1 MGTANEQKLNW
12 GASER
17 ISPLD
22 TMMWRIEADPSLR
35 STMIGIELLDTTPD
49 WDRFVAAHDWA
60 SRMVPRLRQR
70 VVELPLGLGTP
81 HWSVQADF
89 DLRYHVRRYSLGA
102 WGGWPELLD
111 AAAQFA
117 MTPFDPARPP
127 WEAVLYTGL
136 PGGKAA
142 YLLKLHHATTDGLG
156 VIALLSDLHSRSREH
171 SAGKPQPAAPEPGE
185 ESPLRTL
192 AEQIGYDAE
201 QVGTA
206 AQAAGGGVLRSLG
219 GPATFA
225 REALA
230 YGASLRRVLAG
241 KVAEGSPLLARRSMS
256 WRFAA
261 MDVAYQ
267 DLHAAAKAAGGSL
280 NDGYIAALL
289 GGFRRYHEKMGARPT
304 EIPMAIPISV
314 RSSSDE
320 GGGNRIASGRIVGP
334 MEIADPARRVGE
346 VRKLVHAARDEP
358 ALDAANRMAPLLA
371 RLPGQVLA
379 KVAGGT
385 TKNNDLQASN
395 IPGIAEEVYLA
406 GAKVERLYP
415 YAPLP
420 GCAAMITLL
429 THGETCCIGANFDA
443 AAITEPDLFTRALA
457 DGFAEVL
464 DLAPGAGRPVVRG

>member
-1 MGTANEQKLNW
+1 MDTANEDQLSW

-17 ISPLD
+17 LSPLD
-22 TMMWRIEADPSLR
+22 TMMWRIAADPALR

-49 WDRFVAAHDWA
+49 WDRFLAAHDWA

-70 VVELPLGLGTP
+70 VVELPFGLGTP
-81 HWSVQADF
+81 RWGVQEGF

-102 WGGWPELLD
+102 WGGWPELLE

-156 VIALLSDLHSRSREH
+156 VVALLSDLHSRQREH
-171 SAGKPQPAAPEPGE
+171 TRDKPEPAAPESGE
-185 ESPLRTL
+185 ENPLRSL
-192 AEQIGYDAE
+192 ACQAGYDAE
-201 QVGTA
+201 QVGAA
-206 AQAAGGGVLRSLG
+206 AQTAGGGMLRSLG
-219 GPATFA
+219 RPGSFA
-225 REALA
+225 RDAAA

-241 KVAEGSPLLARRSMS
+241 KVADGSPLLARRSLS

-261 MDVAYQ
+261 MDVAYP
-267 DLHAAAKAAGGSL
+267 DLRAASKAAGGSL

-289 GGFRRYHEKMGARPT
+289 GGFRRYHEQMGVGAAG
-304 EIPMAIPISV
+304 IPMAIPISV
-314 RSSSDE
+314 RTSSDE
-320 GGGNRIASGRIVGP
+320 GAGNRIASGRIVGP
-334 MEIADPARRVGE
+334 MDIADPAQRIAE
-346 VRKLVHAARDEP
+346 VRRLVGAARDEP
-358 ALDAANRMAPLLA
+358 ALDAANQMAPLLA

-379 KVAGGT
+379 MVAGGT

-395 IPGIAEEVYLA
+395 IPGIAEDVYLA
-406 GAKVERLYP
+406 GARVERLYP

-429 THGETCCIGANFDA
+429 THGETACVGINFDA
-443 AAITEPDLFTRALA
+443 AAVTEPGLFTHAIA
-457 DGFAEVL
+457 DGFSEVL
-464 DLAPGAGRPVVRG
+464 DLHPGSARPVVRG

>member
-1 MGTANEQKLNW
+1 MGEDQLNW

-17 ISPLD
+17 LSPLD
-22 TMMWRIEADPSLR
+22 TVMWRVEADPALR

-49 WDRFVAAHDWA
+49 WERFRAAHDWA

-81 HWSVQADF
+81 RWSVQSDF

-156 VIALLSDLHSRSREH
+156 VVALLSDLHSRSREH
-171 SAGKPQPAAPEPGE
+171 TPDKPEPAAPAAGVET
-185 ESPLRTL
+185 PLRTI
-192 AEQIGYDAE
+192 AEQMGYDAE
-201 QVGTA
+201 QVGAA
-206 AQAAGGGVLRSLG
+206 AQAAGGGMLRSLRRP
-219 GPATFA
+219 GPVA
-225 REALA
+225 REAAA

-241 KVAEGSPLLARRSMS
+241 KMAEGSPLLARRSMS

-261 MDVAYQ
+261 MDVGYA
-267 DLHAAAKAAGGSL
+267 DLRAASKAGGGSL

-289 GGFRRYHEKMGARPT
+289 GGFRRYHETMGVGPT
-304 EIPMAIPISV
+304 GIPMAIPISV
-314 RSSSDE
+314 RTSSDG

-334 MEIADPARRVGE
+334 MEIADPARRIE
-346 VRKLVHAARDEP
+346 VIKARVRAARDEP
-358 ALDAANRMAPLLA
+358 ALDAANQMAPLLA

-379 KVAGGT
+379 RVAGGA
-385 TKNNDLQASN
+385 TKSNDLQASN
-395 IPGIAEEVYLA
+395 IPGIAEDVYLA
-406 GAKVERLYP
+406 GARVERLYP

-429 THGETCCIGANFDA
+429 THGETACVGINFDA
-443 AAITEPDLFTRALA
+443 AAVTEPELFTRSIA
-457 DGFAEVL
+457 DGFSEVL
-464 DLAPGAGRPVVRG
+464 GLHPGSARPVVRG